1 MQGITK
7 TYAAPGKTEP
17 SAKMEGNS
25 KGTAIP
31 NVSSEDKNIS
41 FETPFQDRKVGSQPC
56 MSFLPAMG
64 SPLSRSQKENTESK
78 KASDRQLLPET
89 SADRMRET
97 VRKFRESLMYSVPSI
112 VREQAVDTLSLL
124 IRFDQAI
131 GMDDA
136 KVLIE
141 AVRIINKAG
150 VAHT

>member
-41 FETPFQDRKVGSQPC
+41 FETPFQDRKVGNQPC
-56 MSFLPAMG
+56 LSFLPAMAAKV
-64 SPLSRSQKENTESK
+64 RRCENPCP
-78 KASDRQLLPET
+78 ASLPET